1 MISVLDDV
9 WDGNSKSNSDL
20 HHVGKCVSRV
30 QQTRISEN
38 LRIPAL
44 HRAQHWYGATSALAL
59 LGMVGQGKIDK
70 WKGRMVKS
78 KRIEKFVLLSFVS
91 VFGRMWWRSGNEAS
105 SLRRC
110 QRVVLQSQ
118 REAGNGKG
126 MLRKRNELR

>member
-20 HHVGKCVSRV
+20 HHVGKCLSRV

-44 HRAQHWYGATSALAL
+44 YRAQHWYGATSALAL

-70 WKGRMVKS
+70 WKGRMMKS
-78 KRIEKFVLLSFVS
+78 KRIE
-91 VFGRMWWRSGNEAS
+91 
-105 SLRRC
+105 
-110 QRVVLQSQ
+110 
-118 REAGNGKG
+118 
-126 MLRKRNELR
+126 